1 VASQKLKAHQVTQ
14 TIRGQ
19 SSRIVKE
26 FYGKQAGLTI
36 PMLVWL
42 DDLVGMVKV
51 ETIEAERWSQLTE
64 ADAERG
70 GFPDL
75 IGLKAAL
82 VRAGYRFKPLDT
94 YPLYRVRFTWTVEGR
109 RLLARSFCGGKQ
121 LDYRC

>member
-1 VASQKLKAHQVTQ
+1 VYLEFTRRVLGPVASQKLKAHQVTQ

-26 FYGKQAGLTI
+26 FYDRQGGQANPTMI
-36 PMLVWL
+36 VWL
-42 DDLVGMVKV
+42 DTVPVGFAKL

-75 IGLKAAL
+75 VGLKAAL

-94 YPLYRVRFTWTVEGR
+94 YPLYRVRFEWR
-109 RLLARSFCGGKQ
+109 
-121 LDYRC
+121 